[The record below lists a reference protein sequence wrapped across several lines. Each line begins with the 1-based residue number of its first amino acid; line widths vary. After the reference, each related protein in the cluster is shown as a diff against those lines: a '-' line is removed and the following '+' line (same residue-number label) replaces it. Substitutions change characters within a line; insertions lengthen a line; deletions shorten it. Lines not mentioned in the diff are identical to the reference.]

1 MRLNH
6 LKPNQSEL
14 ILDSGIIQ
22 FYSYSTCVAAFIP
35 GKGVYKTEVKHSK
48 TTSRHVNSW
57 LTQFSPNVTITI
69 KPQAFFD
76 FISANPEL
84 EITLN

>member
-1 MRLNH
+1 MKLNH

-35 GKGVYKTEVKHSK
+35 GRGIFRTEVKHSK
-48 TTSRHVNSW
+48 TTTKHINSW
-57 LTQFSPNVTITI
+57 LAQVGRHITVTV
-69 KPQAFFD
+69 KPQSFFD
-76 FISANPEL
+76 FLSANPEA
-84 EITLN
+84 EIIFN